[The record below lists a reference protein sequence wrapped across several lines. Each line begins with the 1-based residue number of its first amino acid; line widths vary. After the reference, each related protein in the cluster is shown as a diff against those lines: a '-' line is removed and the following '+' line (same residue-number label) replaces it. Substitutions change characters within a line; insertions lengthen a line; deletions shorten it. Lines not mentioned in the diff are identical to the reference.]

1 MPKKTARASP
11 SSPKRARAMGKPIKP
26 LLLKAQAKVHS
37 PRRSL
42 VTRNGR
48 ASRALIT
55 PYRM

>member
-1 MPKKTARASP
+1 
-11 SSPKRARAMGKPIKP
+11 MGKPIKP

-48 ASRALIT
+48 ASRALMT